1 MTPPIRIAL
10 FGAGLIGSKHA
21 ARIGEHPDFELAGIA
36 DVNRDQVARAF
47 PGVPVLDDAE
57 RLLDEVKPDA
67 VIIAS
72 PNGLHLPHG
81 VACARRGV
89 PFIVEKPVT
98 DTLEAAEALCKAV
111 RASGVATLVGH
122 HRRHHLA
129 VLEARR
135 LIAAGAIGDVVG
147 VSGVWATRKPDAY
160 FEAGPWRRQTGG
172 GPVLI
177 NLIHEIDFLRF
188 CLGEIAAV
196 SAVTSNRVRDF
207 AVEDTAALAIEF
219 ASGALGTFLLSD
231 AAVSPWTMEQGVGE
245 SVEFPYSGQSGH
257 RFIGTRGA
265 LEFPGLTLWTQ
276 AQDPPS
282 WNEPAQARALY
293 AGRRDP
299 YIAQLSH
306 FRDVLRGEAP
316 SLQPVEDGARTL
328 AATLAVSEASRDKA
342 RAAVRPLLA

>member
-1 MTPPIRIAL
+1 MTRPIRIAL

-21 ARIGEHPDFELAGIA
+21 ARIREHPDFVLAGIA
-36 DVNRDQVARAF
+36 DVNREAVARAF
-47 PGVPVLDDAE
+47 PDVPVLDDAE
-57 RLLDEVKPDA
+57 RLLDELKPEA

-98 DTLEAAEALCKAV
+98 DTLEAADALCEAV

-122 HRRHHLA
+122 HRRHHPVA
-129 VLEARR
+129 LETRR

-160 FEAGPWRRQTGG
+160 FEAGPWRRQAGG

-188 CLGEIAAV
+188 CLGEIVAV
-196 SAVTSNRVRDF
+196 SAVTSNRARGF

-231 AAVSPWTMEQGVGE
+231 AAVSPWTMEQGIGE
-245 SVEFPYSGQSGH
+245 SVEFPFSGQSGH

-265 LEFPGLTLWTQ
+265 LEFPGLILWSQ
-276 AQDPPS
+276 RQDPPS
-282 WNEPAQARALY
+282 WNEPVEARALH
-293 AGRRDP
+293 AWRRDP

-306 FRDVLRGEAP
+306 FRDVLRGEAS

-328 AATLAVSEASRDKA
+328 AATLAVGEASGSGR
-342 RAAVRPLLA
+342 RAAVRPATA